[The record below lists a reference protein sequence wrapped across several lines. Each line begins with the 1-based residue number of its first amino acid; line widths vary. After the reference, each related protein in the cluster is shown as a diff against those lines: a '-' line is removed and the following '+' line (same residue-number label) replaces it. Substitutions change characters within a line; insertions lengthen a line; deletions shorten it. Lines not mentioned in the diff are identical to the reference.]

1 MENIIFKR
9 ESISGNECILQSS
22 FGVLVTIRLR
32 DYDCFV
38 QWSQNLILWVKRVAT
53 HMPRKIRKKFFSI
66 VNPWMK
72 FGGYKYVFVHFES
85 VTVSVLIQCLCRRFI
100 YLHVIIHC
108 CGISIFHTYLMSVLC
123 FVFIASDLYFNLAQF
138 ISGHGSWLYRKMY
151 QNVSH

>member
-9 ESISGNECILQSS
+9 ESISGNESILQSA

-72 FGGYKYVFVHFES
+72 FG
-85 VTVSVLIQCLCRRFI
+85 
-100 YLHVIIHC
+100 
-108 CGISIFHTYLMSVLC
+108 
-123 FVFIASDLYFNLAQF
+123 D
-138 ISGHGSWLYRKMY
+138 
-151 QNVSH
+151 